1 MTIQTINLGSYA
13 NDGTGDDLR
22 TAFEKVNAN
31 FSELNAE
38 AAISTAVNVGSGTGV
53 WKDKNGVTLE
63 FKSLTSTGNSVA
75 ITNTS
80 TTVNLESV
88 TNLYSDANPTLA
100 NNLNLNGY
108 YIYGGDVTTTVHGVD
123 PRAADS
129 ALSLL
134 LENNNFVI
142 DMGAM
147 VTPTGYETENG
158 GYLWDFGSILAPV
171 NSEYNFGDL
180 NPAANFSLEGG
191 NNTTLT
197 LGGNFTTVGAY
208 PITFTTTA
216 ATSLTLPPSG
226 VIASASN
233 ALSQFASTSSA
244 QLASIM
250 SDETGTGSL
259 VFNTSPT
266 FTGTISA
273 NNVSAS
279 GYIYLTGNLA
289 VNGTKFEV
297 DAATGNTIVAG
308 TLNVTGTSTLTNV
321 QTTGL
326 TLRNVNFIA
335 VGSTG
340 TYALSTTTSY
350 NVLVVAGTGYTTTI
364 TLPPSPVDQ
373 QLCSFTVASNTT
385 TLAMTAGP
393 TVVPT
398 FAGSAT
404 SGTVFQYVYRAS
416 NSTWYRN

>member
-38 AAISTAVNVGSGTGV
+38 AAISTATNVGSGTGI
-53 WKDKNGVTLE
+53 WKDKNGIVLE
-63 FKSLTSTGNSVA
+63 FKSLTSTDNSIN

-80 TTVNLESV
+80 TTVNLQAV
-88 TNLYSDANPTLA
+88 TSLHTDPNPTLS

-123 PRAADS
+123 PRSADA

-134 LENNNFVI
+134 LENNNFSI

-147 VTPTGYETENG
+147 STPTGYETENG
-158 GYLWDFGSILAPV
+158 GYLWDFGSILSPV

-180 NPAANFSLEGG
+180 NPAANFTLEGG

-208 PITFTTTA
+208 PVTLIATS

-226 VIASASN
+226 VLASTSN
-233 ALSQFASTSSA
+233 SLSQFASSTSA
-244 QLASIM
+244 QLASVI

-259 VFNTSPT
+259 VFNTSPS

-273 NNVSAS
+273 NNISAS
-279 GYIYLTGNLA
+279 GYLYVTGSIA
-289 VNGTKFEV
+289 VNGDKFEV
-297 DAATGNTIVAG
+297 DSTTGNVTFQDGTVQNTAWPNTPGTKASNATGTPGQISWD
-308 TLNVTGTSTLTNV
+308 LN
-321 QTTGL
+321 
-326 TLRNVNFIA
+326 
-335 VGSTG
+335 
-340 TYALSTTTSY
+340 
-350 NVLVVAGTGYTTTI
+350 
-364 TLPPSPVDQ
+364 
-373 QLCSFTVASNTT
+373 
-385 TLAMTAGP
+385 
-393 TVVPT
+393 
-398 FAGSAT
+398 
-404 SGTVFQYVYRAS
+404 YVYVCVATNTWKRAQL
-416 NSTWYRN
+416 NGGY